1 MNNQIN
7 FGKLTSI
14 FVNEYKHGRLPIHMF
29 STIAQC
35 PWREAAHWSGSMPL
49 LDVILCSPWSPFF
62 ALPHFPFL
70 SATGSHPRRASDGLL
85 HVCCQERES
94 SGWHSTEF
102 NGWGVVCV
110 CLCVNA
116 GCMLV
121 IFSHTLSLYLTHL
134 FLDEDVF
141 WGSPVSF
148 AWLSH

>member
-1 MNNQIN
+1 MDNQIN
-7 FGKLTSI
+7 FGKLTLA
-14 FVNEYKHGRLPIHMF
+14 FVNEYKHGRLPVHTF

-49 LDVILCSPWSPFF
+49 LDVILRSPWSP
-62 ALPHFPFL
+62 LFPFL
-70 SATGSHPRRASDGLL
+70 SATGSHLCRASDGLL

-102 NGWGVVCV
+102 NGCRVVCV
-110 CLCVNA
+110 CVCVNA
-116 GCMLV
+116 GHMLV

-141 WGSPVSF
+141 WGSPVCF